1 MPRIGRP
8 RVTTSQE
15 DEYMVQKLQKMEK
28 PNAEDLS
35 KQLSELGIVD
45 VQAQTLR
52 RRLREAHLHGR
63 ALVKKPLLSPKHIKD
78 RLEFGLKHQSW
89 SVDEWRKVL
98 FTDETKINKMG
109 SDGRK
114 WTWKKKGEPLER
126 KHVKITVK
134 HDASIMAWGCF
145 GASGVGNIHVIEEKM
160 NANID

>member
-15 DEYMVQKLQKMEK
+15 DEFMVQKLQKMEK

-63 ALVKKPLLSPKHIKD
+63 ALVKKPHLSPTHIKD
-78 RLEFGLKHQSW
+78 RLKL
-89 SVDEWRKVL
+89 
-98 FTDETKINKMG
+98 I
-109 SDGRK
+109 
-114 WTWKKKGEPLER
+114 
-126 KHVKITVK
+126 
-134 HDASIMAWGCF
+134 SIM
-145 GASGVGNIHVIEEKM
+145 ER
-160 NANID
+160 